1 MIDRKDGYKMTK
13 LMDST
18 GHVFA
23 EGENIDKILE
33 ELNYDPN
40 GNNEWRYY
48 YRQSDGVVNA
58 YFADKD
64 GEADYNGE
72 EADETY
78 DVIED

>member
-1 MIDRKDGYKMTK
+1 MTK

-48 YRQSDGVVNA
+48 YRPVSWVVNA
-58 YFADKD
+58 YFAKD
-64 GEADYNGE
+64 GKTDYNGE